1 MIVKF
6 YGEVTEQF
14 SKDLA
19 EALRRLKVLKEP
31 MTIECIGDPNNFNQ
45 EELEATLIKV
55 KNEIEMIEN
64 PS

>member
-19 EALRRLKVLKEP
+19 EALRRLKILKEP
-31 MTIECIGDPNNFNQ
+31 MTIKCIGNPENFDQ

-55 KNEIEMIEN
+55 RNEIEMIEN